1 MSNSSLTS
9 TLLSLFSSS
18 PELPKKLEILLPIS
32 VEIKSDNSNT
42 NHIGT
47 VQLSFNVFAKKEP
60 FRSSLSV
67 SLKSYVT
74 VYSHEV
80 FRKLD

>member
-42 NHIGT
+42 NHIET
-47 VQLSFNVFAKKEP
+47 VQLSFNVFAKKEA

-80 FRKLD
+80 FRN